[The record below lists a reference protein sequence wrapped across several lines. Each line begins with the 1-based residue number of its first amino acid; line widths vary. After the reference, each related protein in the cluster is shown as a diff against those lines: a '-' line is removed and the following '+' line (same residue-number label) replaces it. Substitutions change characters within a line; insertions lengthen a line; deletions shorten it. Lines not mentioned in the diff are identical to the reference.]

1 MAEADSKAKLAVR
14 GASGEHGPVEAAPKR
29 SRRALAWVSTSN
41 FGEGLPWSVL
51 HQMGTEFLTEARASS
66 TVIGSTSLFHL
77 AVTLKFLW
85 SPVVDLFGRKRSWLV
100 VTQLVL
106 AAGMV
111 AVGAAVSRSMPPW
124 FAPFWIVA
132 SFFAVVHATHDIA
145 CDGFYIEALDR
156 RDQALYS
163 GVRVASFRAA
173 MIVGSSGLVVLASR
187 AGWFAAFAAAGG
199 IMLVTALVNRALL
212 PRPASPAPAFDAAKP
227 GAKAAA
233 FWGAYRTFV
242 AQPRAVL
249 VLSFMFFY
257 KLGDIMMFAMSKPLL
272 RDIGVNLGQR
282 GLLNGLGTTSFIA
295 GSLVGGALVAR
306 RGLERTLVPMLYV
319 QNFAIPLYVLMAVVK
334 PAFGGVLAIV
344 LTEQLVAGI
353 GSAAHV
359 MFLIQRTRRAFSASH
374 FAFATAVVSLG
385 STLSGYLSGPLDDHF
400 GHPIFFTLAFV
411 ASWPALAL
419 VWFVPKGPAEAAA
432 EPAA

>member
-1 MAEADSKAKLAVR
+1 VTTDVPPSVL
-14 GASGEHGPVEAAPKR
+14 PLPAPAPTVR
-29 SRRALAWVSTSN
+29 SRRTLAWVLTSN

-51 HQMGTEFLTEARASS
+51 HQMGTEFLTEMRASS

-100 VTQLVL
+100 TTQLVL

-111 AVGAAVSRSMPPW
+111 AVGAAVSVAAPPW
-124 FAPFWIVA
+124 FAAFWLVA
-132 SFFAVVHATHDIA
+132 SLFAVVHATHDIA

-156 RDQALYS
+156 RQQALYS
-163 GVRVASFRAA
+163 GVRAAPFRAA

-199 IMLVTALVNRALL
+199 IMLVTAFLNRALL
-212 PRPASPAPAFDAAKP
+212 PRPAKPAPTFDATKP
-227 GAKAAA
+227 GARAAA
-233 FWGAYRTFV
+233 FGDAYRTFF
-242 AQPRAVL
+242 AQPRAGL

-272 RDIGVNLGQR
+272 RDIGVDLGQR
-282 GLLNGLGTTSFIA
+282 GLLNGLGTTSFIV
-295 GSLVGGALVAR
+295 GSLAGGALVAR
-306 RGLERTLVPMLYV
+306 RGLERTLVPMLYA
-319 QNFAIPLYVLMAVVK
+319 QNLAIPLYVLMAVVK
-334 PAFGGVLAIV
+334 PRFGGVLAIV

-353 GSAAHV
+353 GSAGHV

-374 FAFATAVVSLG
+374 YAFATAIVSLG
-385 STLSGYLSGPLDDHF
+385 STLSGYLSGPLDDNF
-400 GHPIFFTLAFV
+400 GHVVFFTLAFV
-411 ASWPALAL
+411 ASWPSLAL
-419 VWFVPKGPAEAAA
+419 VWFVPKTPVEAAA
-432 EPAA
+432 LS

>member
-1 MAEADSKAKLAVR
+1 
-14 GASGEHGPVEAAPKR
+14 VEAAPKR
-29 SRRALAWVSTSN
+29 SRRTLAWVLTSN

-85 SPVVDLFGRKRSWLV
+85 SPVVDLFGRKRAWLV
-100 VTQLVL
+100 GTQLVL

-111 AVGAAVSRSMPPW
+111 AVGAAVSRSTPPW

-132 SFFAVVHATHDIA
+132 SLFAIVHATHDIA
-145 CDGFYIEALDR
+145 CDGFYIEALDQ

-163 GVRVASFRAA
+163 GVRAAPFRAA
-173 MIVGSSGLVVLASR
+173 MIVGSSGLVLLASR
-187 AGWFAAFAAAGG
+187 AGWFAAFAAAGV
-199 IMLVTALVNRALL
+199 IMLVTALANRALL
-212 PRPASPAPAFDAAKP
+212 PRPANPAPAFDAAKP

-233 FWGAYRTFV
+233 FWAAYRTFV
-242 AQPRAVL
+242 AQPRAVV

-272 RDIGVNLGQR
+272 RDIGVNLGHR
-282 GLLNGLGTTSFIA
+282 GLLNGLGTTSFIV

-306 RGLERTLVPMLYV
+306 RGLERTLVPMLYA
-319 QNFAIPLYVLMAVVK
+319 QNLAIPLYVLMAVAK
-334 PAFGGVLAIV
+334 PTFGGVLAIV
-344 LTEQLVAGI
+344 LTEQFVAGI

-374 FAFATAVVSLG
+374 YAFATAIVSLG

-419 VWFVPKGPAEAAA
+419 VWLVPKGPV
-432 EPAA
+432 EPAATPRAAGGA

>member
-1 MAEADSKAKLAVR
+1 M
-14 GASGEHGPVEAAPKR
+14 EAAPKR
-29 SRRALAWVSTSN
+29 SRRALAWVLTSN

-85 SPVVDLFGRKRSWLV
+85 SPVVDLFGRKRSWV
-100 VTQLVL
+100 IATQVAL
-106 AAGMV
+106 AGGMV
-111 AVGAAVSRSMPPW
+111 AIAAATS
-124 FAPFWIVA
+124 APGFTLFWVVA
-132 SFFAVVHATHDIA
+132 SLFAVVHATHDIA
-145 CDGFYIEALDR
+145 CDGFYIEALDQ

-163 GVRVASFRAA
+163 GVRAAPFRAA
-173 MIVGSSGLVVLASR
+173 MIVGSSGLVLLASR

-199 IMLVTALVNRALL
+199 IMLVTALANRALL
-212 PRPASPAPAFDAAKP
+212 PRPANPAPSFDAARP

-233 FWGAYRTFV
+233 FWAAYRTFV
-242 AQPRAVL
+242 AQPRAVV

-282 GLLNGLGTTSFIA
+282 GLLNGLGTTSFIV

-306 RGLERTLVPMLYV
+306 RGLERTLVPMLYA
-319 QNFAIPLYVLMAVVK
+319 QNLAIPLYVLMAVAK

-344 LTEQLVAGI
+344 LTEQFVAGI

-374 FAFATAVVSLG
+374 YAFATAVVSLG
-385 STLSGYLSGPLDDHF
+385 STLSGYVSGPLDQHF
-400 GHPIFFTLAFV
+400 GHPTFFTIAFV

-419 VWFVPKGPAEAAA
+419 VWFVPKGVVAEAT
-432 EPAA
+432 